1 MTTLDSILE
10 HYEKPSLT
18 QDEVSQIKDDAS
30 THLWNYLCG
39 DGDARHLYDY
49 YDCMDKIS

>member
-1 MTTLDSILE
+1 MNTLDFILQQ
-10 HYEKPSLT
+10 YEKPTLT
-18 QDEVSQIKDDAS
+18 QEEVKQIKDEAS
-30 THLWNYLCG
+30 NHLWNYLCG